1 MSRKKKFVIIDAH
14 SIIFRSYF
22 AFIKNPL
29 KNSRGRNTSGIFG
42 FVNTLE
48 KIKKRLPTEY
58 LVLAFDA
65 PGVTFRDEIFED
77 YKATRPAPPP
87 DIPYQIEK
95 VKELSTCLGVPQF
108 EIEGFEADDI
118 LATLAVKLREHGEV
132 YIATSDKDLL
142 QLIGDN
148 VFVYDAYRD
157 EIIDRDKVS
166 EKYGVLPHQI
176 PMYLALTGD
185 TIDNVPGVPGIGPKR
200 AREIVRKY
208 ADFNEAL
215 DKDPRLNGHREK
227 AELSRELIELRTD
240 VPLHFSLDDLHTR
253 KPDMDKVMPIL
264 VDLEFHAYIKE
275 LSKDMHTAVEVKP
288 LKDKDAITDA
298 NMLGIGLDENNAFIS
313 IDKDNVY
320 CARHELATEISS
332 REGIVK
338 IGYDLKN
345 SAHTITLKPPL
356 FDLQVVSWL
365 LDPNRRSYSF
375 DDICLQNLKSCP
387 GSAPEIIALLSHQL
401 YPVLKDK
408 LQEQNMLDL
417 YDKIEEPLIH
427 VLTIM
432 EKRGIGLD
440 VIYLEELNVEVE
452 EKLSEVEKSIYK
464 RVGHSFNINS
474 PKQLAN
480 VLFEELKLKPTKRG
494 KKHYS
499 TDVEVLT
506 QLSLSHEVPEE
517 ILRFREL
524 AKMKSTYLE
533 PLIMLS
539 QEGRIHTTFNQTGTA
554 TGRLSSSNPNIQNIP
569 IRSDLGRKIRRGFVA
584 NEGFTLI
591 SADYSQI
598 ELRLLAHIAGDKNLV
613 QAFIQGD
620 DIHRHTASVVFGI
633 PEEQV
638 DDKQRRMAK
647 VVNYG
652 LIYGMSDYGLAQR
665 FDIPHEEA
673 TQFIQSYY
681 DLYPGVADWREQAV
695 LSAQEKGYAETIFKR
710 RRPLPDLHSRNYN
723 LREFSKRAAINTPIQ
738 GSAADLI
745 KIAMIEVECRLNQA
759 KFTHGLLLSI
769 HDELLFEVEND
780 RTVEAIEIIRNC
792 MENAINTRVP
802 IIVSIGAGKNWDEAH

>member
-1 MSRKKKFVIIDAH
+1 MKKKFVIIDAY

-29 KNSRGRNTSGIFG
+29 KNSRGQNTSGVFG

-77 YKATRPAPPP
+77 YKATRPPPPP
-87 DIPYQIEK
+87 DIPFQIEK
-95 VKELSTCLGVPQF
+95 VKELSACMGIPQF
-108 EIEGFEADDI
+108 EVEGYEADDI
-118 LATLAVKLREHGEV
+118 LATLAVQLKEHGEV

-142 QLIGDN
+142 QLVADN

-157 EIIDRDKVS
+157 EIIDRSKVS
-166 EKYGVLPHQI
+166 EKYGVTPEQI

-200 AREIVRKY
+200 AQEIIKKY
-208 ADFNEAL
+208 TDFNDAL
-215 DKDPRLNGHREK
+215 EKDPRLTPHKEK
-227 AELSRELIELRTD
+227 ARLSRELIELKTD
-240 VPLHFSLDDLHTR
+240 VPLDFSLDNMRT
-253 KPDMDKVMPIL
+253 KEPDMDKVMPIL

-275 LSKDMHTAVEVKP
+275 ISKGIHAGIEVRELNSKGVAMGA
-288 LKDKDAITDA
+288 KMIGIA
-298 NMLGIGLDENNAFIS
+298 LGDDDLFIS
-313 IDKDNVY
+313 TDEDNVY
-320 CARHELATEISS
+320 RSGHEQIAEILA
-332 REGIVK
+332 REGIIKV
-338 IGYDLKN
+338 GYDMKVL
-345 SAHTITLKPPL
+345 AHAMTIKPPL
-356 FDLQVVSWL
+356 FDIQVASWL

-387 GSAPEIIALLSHQL
+387 GSAPETIAHLSHQL

-417 YDKIEEPLIH
+417 YNNIEEPLIH
-427 VLTIM
+427 VLTRM

-452 EKLSEVEKSIYK
+452 QHLREAEKKIYEI
-464 RVGHSFNINS
+464 VGHSFNINS
-474 PKQLAN
+474 PKQLAV

-499 TDVEVLT
+499 TDFEVLT
-506 QLSLSHEVPEE
+506 QLSLSHAVPRE

-539 QEGRIHTTFNQTGTA
+539 HEGRIHTTFNQTGTA

-569 IRSDLGRKIRRGFVA
+569 IRSDLGRKIRKGFVA
-584 NEGFTLI
+584 SDGYKLI

-598 ELRLLAHIAGDKNLV
+598 ELRLLAHIADDKNLIE
-613 QAFIQGD
+613 AFMKGD

-633 PEEQV
+633 SEEKV

-665 FDIPHEEA
+665 FDIAHEEA
-673 TQFIQSYY
+673 AQFIQSYY
-681 DLYPGVADWREQAV
+681 DLYPGVAAWREHAV
-695 LSAQEKGYAETIFKR
+695 QSAEEKGYAETIFKR
-710 RRPLPDLHSRNYN
+710 RRPLADLHSRNYN

-738 GSAADLI
+738 GSAADLV
-745 KIAMIEVECRLNQA
+745 KIAMINVENRLTDG
-759 KFTHGLLLSI
+759 KFNRGLLLSI
-769 HDELLFEVEND
+769 HDELLFEIEND
-780 RTVEAIEIIRNC
+780 RVDEAREIVKHCMESAIETN
-792 MENAINTRVP
+792 VP
-802 IIVSIGAGKNWDEAH
+802 IVVSIGIGPNWDEAH

>member
-1 MSRKKKFVIIDAH
+1 MKKKFVIIDAH

-22 AFIKNPL
+22 AFIKSPL
-29 KNSRGRNTSGIFG
+29 KNSRGQNTSGVFG

-65 PGVTFRDEIFED
+65 PGITFRDEIFED

-87 DIPYQIEK
+87 DIPFQIEK
-95 VKELSTCLGVPQF
+95 VKELSKCMGIPQF
-108 EIEGFEADDI
+108 EVEGYEADDI
-118 LATLAVKLREHGEV
+118 LATLAVRLKEHGEV

-142 QLIGDN
+142 QLVADN

-157 EIIDRDKVS
+157 EIIDRIKVS
-166 EKYGVLPHQI
+166 KKYGVAPEQI

-200 AREIVRKY
+200 AQEIIKKY

-215 DKDPRLNGHREK
+215 DKDPRLTQHKEK
-227 AELSRELIELRTD
+227 AKLSRELIELKTD
-240 VPLHFSLDDLHTR
+240 VQLDFSLDELRTR
-253 KPDMDKVMPIL
+253 EPDMDKVMPIL

-275 LSKDMHTAVEVKP
+275 LSKGIHAGIDVKDLKHKATVMNAKIIGIALGDDAVF
-288 LKDKDAITDA
+288 LSADKDTVYRTPFAQA
-298 NMLGIGLDENNAFIS
+298 DEILFQQDVIKA
-313 IDKDNVY
+313 
-320 CARHELATEISS
+320 
-332 REGIVK
+332 
-338 IGYDLKN
+338 GYDLKTL
-345 SAHTITLKPPL
+345 AHATNINPPL
-356 FDLQVVSWL
+356 FDLQIVSWL

-387 GSAPEIIALLSHQL
+387 GDRPETIALMSHQL
-401 YPVLKDK
+401 HTVLKDK
-408 LQEQNMLDL
+408 LLKKNMFDL

-427 VLTIM
+427 VLTKM

-452 EKLSEVEKSIYK
+452 QHLREAEKNIYDI
-464 RVGHSFNINS
+464 VGHSFNINS
-474 PKQLAN
+474 PKQLAV

-499 TDVEVLT
+499 TDFEVLT
-506 QLSLSHEVPEE
+506 QLSLSHAVPRE
-517 ILRFREL
+517 ILTYREL

-539 QEGRIHTTFNQTGTA
+539 KEGRIHTTFNQTGTA

-569 IRSDLGRKIRRGFVA
+569 IRSDLGRKIRKGFVA
-584 NEGFTLI
+584 SDGYKLI

-598 ELRLLAHIAGDKNLV
+598 ELRLLAHITNDKNLI
-613 QAFIQGD
+613 QAFMQGD
-620 DIHRHTASVVFGI
+620 DIHRHTASVVFGV
-633 PEEQV
+633 PEEKV

-647 VVNYG
+647 VINYG

-665 FDIPHEEA
+665 FDIAHEEA
-673 TQFIQSYY
+673 VQFVQSYY
-681 DLYPGVADWREQAV
+681 DLYADVAAWREQAV
-695 LSAQEKGYAETIFKR
+695 LSAEEKGYAETLFKR
-710 RRPLPDLHSRNYN
+710 RRPLVDLHSRNHN

-745 KIAMIEVECRLNQA
+745 KIAMINVENRLTEG
-759 KFTHGLLLSI
+759 KFMRGLLLSI
-769 HDELLFEVEND
+769 HDELLFEIEND
-780 RTVEAIEIIRNC
+780 RIDEAREIIEQC
-792 MENAINTRVP
+792 MENAIETNVP
-802 IIVSIGAGKNWDEAH
+802 IVVSIGIGPDWNEAH

>member
-1 MSRKKKFVIIDAH
+1 MKKKFVIIDAH

-22 AFIKNPL
+22 AFIKSPL
-29 KNSRGRNTSGIFG
+29 KNSRGQNTSGVFG

-65 PGVTFRDEIFED
+65 PGITFRDEIFED

-87 DIPYQIEK
+87 DIPFQIEK
-95 VKELSTCLGVPQF
+95 VKELSKCMGIPQF
-108 EIEGFEADDI
+108 EVEGYEADDI
-118 LATLAVKLREHGEV
+118 LATLAVRLKEHGEV

-142 QLIGDN
+142 QLVADN

-157 EIIDRDKVS
+157 EIIDRTKVS
-166 EKYGVLPHQI
+166 KKYGVAPEQI

-200 AREIVRKY
+200 AQEIIKKY

-215 DKDPRLNGHREK
+215 DKDPRLTQHKEK
-227 AELSRELIELRTD
+227 AKLSRELIELKTD
-240 VPLHFSLDDLHTR
+240 VQLDFSLDELRTR
-253 KPDMDKVMPIL
+253 EPDMDKVMPIL

-275 LSKDMHTAVEVKP
+275 LSKGIHAGIEVKD
-288 LKDKDAITDA
+288 LKHKAAVMNAKIIGIALGDDAVFLSADKDTVYRTPFAQA
-298 NMLGIGLDENNAFIS
+298 DEILFQQDVI
-313 IDKDNVY
+313 KV
-320 CARHELATEISS
+320 
-332 REGIVK
+332 
-338 IGYDLKN
+338 GYDLKTL
-345 SAHTITLKPPL
+345 AHATNINPPL
-356 FDLQVVSWL
+356 FDLQIVSWL

-387 GSAPEIIALLSHQL
+387 GDRPETIALMSHQL
-401 YPVLKDK
+401 YTVLKDK
-408 LQEQNMLDL
+408 LLKKNMFDL

-427 VLTIM
+427 VLTKM

-452 EKLSEVEKSIYK
+452 QHLREAEKNIYDI
-464 RVGHSFNINS
+464 VGHSFNINS
-474 PKQLAN
+474 PKQLAV

-499 TDVEVLT
+499 TDFEVLT
-506 QLSLSHEVPEE
+506 QLSLSHAVPRE
-517 ILRFREL
+517 ILRYREL

-569 IRSDLGRKIRRGFVA
+569 IRSNLGRKIRKGFVA
-584 NEGFTLI
+584 CDGYKLI

-598 ELRLLAHIAGDKNLV
+598 ELRLLAHITNDKNLI
-613 QAFIQGD
+613 QAFMQGD
-620 DIHRHTASVVFGI
+620 DIHRHTASVVFGV
-633 PEEQV
+633 PEEKV

-647 VVNYG
+647 VINYG

-665 FDIPHEEA
+665 FDIAHEEA
-673 TQFIQSYY
+673 VQFVQSYY
-681 DLYPGVADWREQAV
+681 DLYPDVAAWREQAV
-695 LSAQEKGYAETIFKR
+695 LSAEEKGYAETLFKR
-710 RRPLPDLHSRNYN
+710 RRPLVDLHSRNHN

-745 KIAMIEVECRLNQA
+745 KIAMINVENRLDEG
-759 KFTHGLLLSI
+759 KFMRGLLLSI
-769 HDELLFEVEND
+769 HDELLFEIEND
-780 RTVEAIEIIRNC
+780 RIDEAREIIKQC
-792 MENAINTRVP
+792 MENAIETNVP
-802 IIVSIGAGKNWDEAH
+802 IVVSIGIGPNWDEAH

>member
-1 MSRKKKFVIIDAH
+1 MIKKFVIIDAY

-29 KNSRGRNTSGIFG
+29 KNSRGQNTSGIFG

-77 YKATRPAPPP
+77 YKATRPPPPP
-87 DIPYQIEK
+87 DIPFQIEK
-95 VKELSTCLGVPQF
+95 VKELSECMGIPQF
-108 EIEGFEADDI
+108 EVEGYEADDI
-118 LATLAVKLREHGEV
+118 LATLAVKLKEQGEV

-142 QLIGDN
+142 QLVGDN

-166 EKYGVLPHQI
+166 EKYGIAPEQI

-200 AREIVRKY
+200 AQEIIKKY

-215 DKDPRLNGHREK
+215 EKDPRLTQHKEK
-227 AELSRELIELRTD
+227 AELSHELIELKTD
-240 VPLHFSLDDLHTR
+240 VPLDFSLDNLRT
-253 KPDMDKVMPIL
+253 KEPDMDKVMPIL

-275 LSKDMHTAVEVKP
+275 LSRGIHAGIEVQELNGKDVAMDVKMIGIALGDNEVF
-288 LKDKDAITDA
+288 LSTD
-298 NMLGIGLDENNAFIS
+298 E
-313 IDKDNVY
+313 DNVY
-320 CARHELATEISS
+320 RSGHDQIAEILA
-332 REGIVK
+332 REGIITV
-338 IGYDLKN
+338 GYDLKTL
-345 SAHTITLKPPL
+345 AHATTIKPPL

-387 GSAPEIIALLSHQL
+387 GDAPETIALLSHQL

-408 LQEQNMLDL
+408 LQEKDMFDL
-417 YDKIEEPLIH
+417 YNNIEEPLIH
-427 VLTIM
+427 VLTKM

-452 EKLSEVEKSIYK
+452 QHLREAEKSIYEI
-464 RVGHSFNINS
+464 VGHSFNINS
-474 PKQLAN
+474 PKQLAG

-499 TDVEVLT
+499 TDFEVLT
-506 QLSLSHEVPEE
+506 QLSLSHAVPREL
-517 ILRFREL
+517 LRFREL

-569 IRSDLGRKIRRGFVA
+569 IRSDLGRKIRKGFVA
-584 NEGFTLI
+584 SEGYTLI

-598 ELRLLAHIAGDKNLV
+598 ELRLLAHIADDKNLI
-613 QAFIQGD
+613 QAFMKGD

-633 PEEQV
+633 PEEKV

-665 FDIPHEEA
+665 FDIAHEEA
-673 TQFIQSYY
+673 AQFIQSYY
-681 DLYPGVADWREQAV
+681 DLYPGVAAWREQAV
-695 LSAQEKGYAETIFKR
+695 RSAEEKGYAETIFKR
-710 RRPLPDLHSRNYN
+710 RRPLADLHSRNYN

-738 GSAADLI
+738 GSAADLV
-745 KIAMIEVECRLNQA
+745 KIAMIDVENRLTGG
-759 KFTHGLLLSI
+759 KFNRGLLLSI
-769 HDELLFEVEND
+769 HDELLFEIEND
-780 RTVEAIEIIRNC
+780 RIDEAKEIIKHCMESAIETN
-792 MENAINTRVP
+792 VP
-802 IIVSIGAGKNWDEAH
+802 IVTSIGIGPDWDEAH

>member
-1 MSRKKKFVIIDAH
+1 MGKEKKFVIIDAY

-29 KNSRGRNTSGIFG
+29 KNSHGRNTSGIFG

-58 LVLAFDA
+58 FVLAFDA
-65 PGVTFRDEIFED
+65 PGDTFRDEIFED
-77 YKATRPAPPP
+77 YKATRPPPPP
-87 DIPYQIEK
+87 DIPFQIEK
-95 VKELSTCLGVPQF
+95 VKELSSSMGIPQF
-108 EIEGFEADDI
+108 EVEGFEADDI
-118 LATLAVKLREHGEV
+118 LATLAVKLRDQGEV

-142 QLIGDN
+142 QLVDDN

-157 EIIDRDKVS
+157 EIIDRDKVA
-166 EKYGVLPHQI
+166 EKYGVLPEQI

-200 AREIVRKY
+200 AQQIIKKY
-208 ADFNEAL
+208 TDFKEAL
-215 DKDPRLNGHREK
+215 EKDPRLAEHKEK

-240 VPLHFSLDDLHTR
+240 VPIEISLDHLRVGEPDL
-253 KPDMDKVMPIL
+253 DKVMPIL
-264 VDLEFHAYIKE
+264 VELEFHAYIKE
-275 LSKDMHTAVEVKP
+275 LSKGTQPGTEIKSLKNKAKIMAAEV
-288 LKDKDAITDA
+288 I
-298 NMLGIGLDENNAFIS
+298 GIAADENEIFLS
-313 IDKDNVY
+313 IDKDSVY
-320 CARHELATEISS
+320 RAGREQAADILAQEYT
-332 REGIVK
+332 VK
-338 IGYDLKN
+338 AGYDLKTV
-345 SAHTITLKPPL
+345 AHKSTLRPPL
-356 FDLQVVSWL
+356 FDVQLASWL

-375 DDICLQNLKSCP
+375 DDICLQNLQSCP
-387 GSAPEIIALLSHQL
+387 GNAPETIALQSHQL

-408 LQEQNMLDL
+408 LQKQGMLDL

-427 VLTIM
+427 VLTRM

-440 VIYLEELNVEVE
+440 VPYLEDLNVEVE
-452 EKLSEVEKSIYK
+452 QLLHRAEKSIYDI
-464 RVGHSFNINS
+464 VGHPFNINS
-474 PKQLAN
+474 PKQLAR

-506 QLSLSHEVPEE
+506 QLSLSHAVPRE
-517 ILRFREL
+517 ILKFREL

-533 PLIMLS
+533 PLVMLS

-569 IRSDLGRKIRRGFVA
+569 IRSELGRKIRKGFVA
-584 NEGFTLI
+584 YEGYTLI

-598 ELRLLAHIAGDKNLV
+598 ELRLLAHIADDKNLI
-613 QAFIQGD
+613 QAFMQGD

-633 PEEQV
+633 PEEKV

-652 LIYGMSDYGLAQR
+652 LVYGLSDYGLSQR
-665 FDIPHEEA
+665 FDIAHEEA
-673 TQFIQSYY
+673 TQFIKSYY
-681 DLYPGVADWREQAV
+681 DLYPGVASWREKAV
-695 LSAQEKGYAETIFKR
+695 QSAEEKGYADTIFKR

-745 KIAMIEVECRLNQA
+745 KIAMIDVENKLTQA
-759 KFTHGLLLSI
+759 KFERGLLLSI

-780 RTVEAIEIIRNC
+780 RVDEAREIIIKC
-792 MENAINTRVP
+792 MEKAIDTKVP

>member
-1 MSRKKKFVIIDAH
+1 MSRKQKFVIIDAH

-58 LVLAFDA
+58 LILAFDA
-65 PGVTFRDEIFED
+65 PGATFRDEIFED
-77 YKATRPAPPP
+77 YKATRPPPPP
-87 DIPYQIEK
+87 DIPYQIETA
-95 VKELSTCLGVPQF
+95 KELSASMGVPQF
-108 EIEGFEADDI
+108 EVEGFEADDI
-118 LATLAVKLREHGEV
+118 LATLAVKLKDHGEV

-142 QLIGDN
+142 QLVGDN

-166 EKYGVLPHQI
+166 EKYGILPEQI

-200 AREIVRKY
+200 AREIIKKY

-215 DKDPRLNGHREK
+215 EKDPRLAGHREK
-227 AELSRELIELRTD
+227 AQLSRELIELKTD
-240 VPLHFSLDDLHTR
+240 VPLDFSLDDLRT
-253 KPDMDKVMPIL
+253 KQPDLEKVMPIL

-275 LSKDMHTAVEVKP
+275 LSKDIHTAIEAKP
-288 LKDKDAITDA
+288 LKDIDSVTRVQV
-298 NMLGIGLDENNAFIS
+298 LGIALDNDNVFIS
-313 IDKDNVY
+313 VDNDNVY
-320 CARHELATEISS
+320 SARRENAADILG

-338 IGYDLKN
+338 AGFDLK
-345 SAHTITLKPPL
+345 TTGRDITLKPPL
-356 FDLQVVSWL
+356 FDVQVVSWL

-387 GSAPEIIALLSHQL
+387 GNIPEAIALLSHQL
-401 YPVLKDK
+401 HPLLKK
-408 LQEQNMLDL
+408 ELQKQNMLEL

-427 VLTIM
+427 VLTRM
-432 EKRGIGLD
+432 EERGIALD
-440 VIYLEELNVEVE
+440 VLYMEELNVEVQ
-452 EKLSEVEKSIYK
+452 KDLREVEKSIYGI
-464 RVGHSFNINS
+464 VGHSFNINS
-474 PKQLAN
+474 PKQLAE

-506 QLSLSHEVPEE
+506 QLSLSHAVPRE

-524 AKMKSTYLE
+524 AKMRSTYIE

-569 IRSDLGRKIRRGFVA
+569 IRSELGRRIRKGFVA
-584 NEGFTLI
+584 SEGYTLI

-598 ELRLLAHIAGDKNLV
+598 ELRLLAHIADDKNLI
-613 QAFIQGD
+613 QAFMQGD

-633 PEEQV
+633 PEEKV

-673 TQFIQSYY
+673 AQFVQSYY
-681 DLYPGVADWREQAV
+681 DLYPGVAAWREQAV
-695 LSAQEKGYAETIFKR
+695 ESAQEKGYAETIFKR

-723 LREFSKRAAINTPIQ
+723 LREFSKRAAVNTPIQ

-745 KIAMIEVECRLNQA
+745 KIAMIDVERSLIGAN
-759 KFTHGLLLSI
+759 FERGLLLSI
-769 HDELLFEVEND
+769 HDELLFE
-780 RTVEAIEIIRNC
+780 IEIDRVDEAKELIRKN
-792 MENAINTRVP
+792 MENAIETKVP
-802 IIVSIGAGKNWDEAH
+802 ISVSIGAGSDWDEAH

>member
-1 MSRKKKFVIIDAH
+1 MGRKKKFVIIDAH

-48 KIKKRLPTEY
+48 KIKKRLPTDY
-58 LVLAFDA
+58 IILAFDA

-77 YKATRPAPPP
+77 YKATRPPPPP

-95 VKELSTCLGVPQF
+95 AKELSACMGVPQF
-108 EIEGFEADDI
+108 EVEGFEADDI
-118 LATLAVKLREHGEV
+118 LATLAVKLKKHGDV

-157 EIIDRDKVS
+157 EIINRAKVS
-166 EKYGVLPHQI
+166 EKYGVLPEQI

-200 AREIVRKY
+200 AREIIKKY
-208 ADFNEAL
+208 TNFGDAL
-215 DKDPRLNGHREK
+215 EKDPRLAGHREQ
-227 AELSRELIELRTD
+227 AEMSRQLIELKTD
-240 VPLHFSLDDLHTR
+240 VPLDFSLDDLR
-253 KPDMDKVMPIL
+253 AKKPDLDKVMPIL

-275 LSKDMHTAVEVKP
+275 LSKDVHTAIEAKP
-288 LKDKDAITDA
+288 LTDIDTVTHA
-298 NMLGIGLDENNAFIS
+298 QVLGIARDDDELFFSVDN
-313 IDKDNVY
+313 DNVY
-320 CARHELATEISS
+320 CAGRENAADILT
-332 REGIVK
+332 REGIIK
-338 IGYDLKN
+338 AGFDLKTTTRDI
-345 SAHTITLKPPL
+345 ALKPPL
-356 FDLQVVSWL
+356 FDVQIASWL

-375 DDICLQNLKSCP
+375 DDVCLQNLKSCP
-387 GSAPEIIALLSHQL
+387 GKVPEAIALLSHQL
-401 YPVLKDK
+401 YPILKTK
-408 LQEQNMLDL
+408 LQKQNMLEL
-417 YDKIEEPLIH
+417 YDMIEEPLIH
-427 VLTIM
+427 VLTRM
-432 EKRGIGLD
+432 EERGISLD
-440 VIYLEELNVEVE
+440 VIYMEELNVEVQ
-452 EKLSEVEKSIYK
+452 KDLQEVEKNIYGI
-464 RVGHSFNINS
+464 VGHSFNINS
-474 PKQLAN
+474 PKQLAE

-506 QLSLSHEVPEE
+506 QLSISHAVPRE

-524 AKMKSTYLE
+524 AKLRSTYIE

-569 IRSDLGRKIRRGFVA
+569 IRSELGRRIRKGFVA
-584 NEGFTLI
+584 SEGYTLI

-598 ELRLLAHIAGDKNLV
+598 ELRLLAHIADDKNLI
-613 QAFIQGD
+613 QAFMKGD
-620 DIHRHTASVVFGI
+620 DIHRHTASVVLGI
-633 PEEQV
+633 PEEKV

-647 VVNYG
+647 VINYG

-673 TQFIQSYY
+673 AQFVQSYY
-681 DLYPGVADWREQAV
+681 DLYPDVAAWREQAV
-695 LSAQEKGYAETIFKR
+695 ESAQEKGYAETIFKR

-745 KIAMIEVECRLNQA
+745 KIAMIDVERSLNGA
-759 KFTHGLLLSI
+759 EFKRGLLLSI
-769 HDELLFEVEND
+769 HDELLFEIETARVDEAKELI
-780 RTVEAIEIIRNC
+780 RKSMETAIE
-792 MENAINTRVP
+792 TKVP
-802 IIVSIGAGKNWDEAH
+802 ITVSIGAGNDWEEAH

>member
-1 MSRKKKFVIIDAH
+1 MKKKFVIIDAH

-22 AFIKNPL
+22 AFIKSPL
-29 KNSRGRNTSGIFG
+29 KNSRGQNTSGVFG

-65 PGVTFRDEIFED
+65 PGITFRDEIFED

-87 DIPYQIEK
+87 DIPFQIEK
-95 VKELSTCLGVPQF
+95 VKELSKCMGIPQF
-108 EIEGFEADDI
+108 EVEGYEADDI
-118 LATLAVKLREHGEV
+118 LATLAVRLKEHGEV

-142 QLIGDN
+142 QLVADN

-157 EIIDRDKVS
+157 EIIDRIKVS
-166 EKYGVLPHQI
+166 KKYGVAPEQI

-200 AREIVRKY
+200 AQEIIKKY

-215 DKDPRLNGHREK
+215 DKDPRLTQHKEK
-227 AELSRELIELRTD
+227 AKLSRELIELKTD
-240 VPLHFSLDDLHTR
+240 VQLDFSLDELRTR
-253 KPDMDKVMPIL
+253 EPDMDKVMPIL
-264 VDLEFHAYIKE
+264 VDLEFHAYIRE
-275 LSKDMHTAVEVKP
+275 LSKGIHAGIDVKDLKHKATVMNAKIIGIALGDDAVF
-288 LKDKDAITDA
+288 LSADKDTVYRTPFAQA
-298 NMLGIGLDENNAFIS
+298 DEILFQQDVIKA
-313 IDKDNVY
+313 
-320 CARHELATEISS
+320 
-332 REGIVK
+332 
-338 IGYDLKN
+338 GYDLKTL
-345 SAHTITLKPPL
+345 AHATNINPPL
-356 FDLQVVSWL
+356 FDLQIVSWL

-387 GSAPEIIALLSHQL
+387 GDRPETIALMSHQL
-401 YPVLKDK
+401 HTVLKDK
-408 LQEQNMLDL
+408 LLKKNMFDL

-427 VLTIM
+427 VLTKM

-452 EKLSEVEKSIYK
+452 QHLREAEKNIYDI
-464 RVGHSFNINS
+464 VGHSFNINS
-474 PKQLAN
+474 PKQLAV

-499 TDVEVLT
+499 TDFEVLT
-506 QLSLSHEVPEE
+506 QLSLSHAVPRE
-517 ILRFREL
+517 ILTYREL

-539 QEGRIHTTFNQTGTA
+539 KEGRIHTTFNQTGTA

-569 IRSDLGRKIRRGFVA
+569 IRSDLGRKIRKGFVA
-584 NEGFTLI
+584 SDGYKLI

-598 ELRLLAHIAGDKNLV
+598 ELRLLAHITNDKNLI
-613 QAFIQGD
+613 QAFMQGD
-620 DIHRHTASVVFGI
+620 DIHRHTASVVFGV
-633 PEEQV
+633 PEEKV

-647 VVNYG
+647 VINYG

-665 FDIPHEEA
+665 FDIAHEEA
-673 TQFIQSYY
+673 VQFVQSYY
-681 DLYPGVADWREQAV
+681 DLYPDVAAWREQAV
-695 LSAQEKGYAETIFKR
+695 LSAEEKGYAETLFKR
-710 RRPLPDLHSRNYN
+710 RRPLVDLHSRNHN

-745 KIAMIEVECRLNQA
+745 KIAMINVENRLTEG
-759 KFTHGLLLSI
+759 KFMRGLLLSI
-769 HDELLFEVEND
+769 HDELLFEIEND
-780 RTVEAIEIIRNC
+780 RIDEAREIIEQC
-792 MENAINTRVP
+792 MENAIETNVP
-802 IIVSIGAGKNWDEAH
+802 IVVSIGIGPNWDEAH